1 MRVKNFTFCNL
12 RDIIKNTFKQLAI
25 FGLTKRE
32 NGIMS
37 RKSDLEKA
45 IKESENEIDLL
56 EQKRIRSMSAFIEA
70 LVNHDTPSPE
80 DVEYFKTFSGLI
92 DLERENLRRL
102 NEELDKI
109 KK

>member
-1 MRVKNFTFCNL
+1 
-12 RDIIKNTFKQLAI
+12 
-25 FGLTKRE
+25 
-32 NGIMS
+32 MS
-37 RKSDLEKA
+37 RKSELEKA

-56 EQKRIRSMSAFIEA
+56 EQKRIRSMSSFIEA
-70 LVNHDTPSPE
+70 LVNHDTPSDE

-102 NEELDKI
+102 NEELDMR

>member
-1 MRVKNFTFCNL
+1 
-12 RDIIKNTFKQLAI
+12 
-25 FGLTKRE
+25 
-32 NGIMS
+32 MS
-37 RKSDLEKA
+37 RKSELEKA
-45 IKESENEIDLL
+45 IRESEAEIDSL

-70 LVNHDTPSPE
+70 LVNHETPSAE

-102 NEELDKI
+102 NVDLDKI

>member
-1 MRVKNFTFCNL
+1 
-12 RDIIKNTFKQLAI
+12 
-25 FGLTKRE
+25 
-32 NGIMS
+32 MS

-80 DVEYFKTFSGLI
+80 DVEYF
-92 DLERENLRRL
+92 
-102 NEELDKI
+102 
-109 KK
+109 

>member
-1 MRVKNFTFCNL
+1 
-12 RDIIKNTFKQLAI
+12 
-25 FGLTKRE
+25 
-32 NGIMS
+32 MS
-37 RKSDLEKA
+37 KKSDLEKA
-45 IKESENEIDLL
+45 IKDSEKEIDLL

-70 LVNHDTPSPE
+70 LVNHDAPAAE

-102 NEELDKI
+102 NEELEALGG